1 MIPTPRGPRN
11 HLANKVS
18 RAYDSSIEWI
28 RERRRSPLSSLCS
41 PAPSVAAFLL
51 LTGCT
56 PPPEEGVLALVNGR
70 QITQTEFDTRW
81 GELAEATRARYQK
94 EGGKRLFL
102 DELITRELLMQEA
115 RKLGLDQNDAIRD
128 RAQRYREQ
136 LILDELLKDR
146 IKAKVELSK
155 EELDAFYEQHA
166 NELFTPL
173 KVQCVADAAA
183 QFFGRER
190 SRKAGQPRGDFAKFA
205 QRYSID
211 FKTKAKGGDLGPYH
225 KGLVIPEVDAVI
237 HTLKPGMVSAPIK
250 TDAGYYLVMITA
262 LDKEIIQADVAVRER
277 LRQELLNEKRRKRFD
292 GVIADIRAKAIIRLA
307 DASRYVADDVG
318 TR

>member
-1 MIPTPRGPRN
+1 MTRSSNGSVSVVALRLVTL
-11 HLANKVS
+11 LAGAIGAS
-18 RAYDSSIEWI
+18 
-28 RERRRSPLSSLCS
+28 
-41 PAPSVAAFLL
+41 FLL
-51 LTGCT
+51 LTSCK

-115 RKLGLDQNDAIRD
+115 RKLGLDQNDAIRE

-166 NELFTPL
+166 NELLTPL
-173 KVQCVADAAA
+173 KVNVSQMLLPNISAAKDLEK
-183 QFFGRER
+183 QVNQG
-190 SRKAGQPRGDFAKFA
+190 GDFAKFA

-211 FKTKAKGGDLGPYH
+211 GKTKAKGGDLGPYH
-225 KGLVIPEVDAVI
+225 NGLVVPEVDAVVN
-237 HTLKPGMVSAPIK
+237 TLKLDMVSAPIK
-250 TDAGYYLVMITA
+250 TDSGYYLVKITA

-277 LRQELLNEKRRKRFD
+277 LRQELLNEKRRRRFD
-292 GVIADIRAKAIIRLA
+292 GVIADIRAKAVIRLA
-307 DASRYVADDVG
+307 DASRYLADDVSK
-318 TR
+318 R

>member
-1 MIPTPRGPRN
+1 MTRSSNGSVNIVAVR
-11 HLANKVS
+11 LVS
-18 RAYDSSIEWI
+18 LFAGAIGGS
-28 RERRRSPLSSLCS
+28 
-41 PAPSVAAFLL
+41 LL
-51 LTGCT
+51 LLISCT
-56 PPPEEGVLALVNGR
+56 PPQEERVLALVNGR

-81 GELAEATRARYQK
+81 AELAEATRARYEK
-94 EGGKRLFL
+94 EGGKRRFL

-115 RKLGLDQNDAIRD
+115 RKQGLDQSDAIRD

-146 IKAKVELSK
+146 IKAKIELSK
-155 EELDAFYEQHA
+155 DELDAFYEKHA
-166 NELFTPL
+166 RELLTPL
-173 KVQCVADAAA
+173 KVQVSQMLLPNFPAAKDLEK
-183 QFFGRER
+183 QINQG
-190 SRKAGQPRGDFAKFA
+190 GDFAKFA

-211 FKTKAKGGDLGPYH
+211 GKTKAKGGDLGPYH
-225 KGLVIPEVDAVI
+225 KDLVIPEVDAAI

-262 LDKEIIQADVAVRER
+262 LDKEIIQADLAVRER

-292 GVIADIRAKAIIRLA
+292 DVIADIRAKAIVRLA